1 MLKKILLPTI
11 LILSVTLFTGCIPPF
26 FDGGIVAS
34 DYFEGDVGYTTYAID
49 AAEENG
55 FKEVGSGTEPL
66 ENYVDGDEKN
76 IPMRAY
82 KAVSF
87 VTKTDGVIITDIA
100 FIAQSENDCIIDFSI
115 FYGENFIISDKIT
128 LAANIVS
135 TVYFSGLQITLERSE
150 KLNIVITNPIE
161 LGAVPFRTDS
171 YIIIGQ
177 GVENV

>member
-82 KAVSF
+82 N
-87 VTKTDGVIITDIA
+87 GI
-100 FIAQSENDCIIDFSI
+100 
-115 FYGENFIISDKIT
+115 
-128 LAANIVS
+128 
-135 TVYFSGLQITLERSE
+135 
-150 KLNIVITNPIE
+150 
-161 LGAVPFRTDS
+161 
-171 YIIIGQ
+171 
-177 GVENV
+177 